1 MGKDKPEKP
10 PSDDGKPEASVPED
24 AGAGAPSRQVAPD
37 VVRSLPGDDI
47 DRPAQSE
54 GRPVLSLILAV
65 ALAITVYFAVQA
77 VGGLV
82 PQAVTIGLSI
92 LSLAG
97 LIALFGTLAGFVH
110 FGRTPRQKAFF
121 DKLLDAI
128 GEPCVVSDTRGA
140 IIYSNE
146 PYQRLVSGAGQSRLV
161 NLETL
166 YSGYPDVS
174 ERIYRLAKAARE
186 GRESSEQFR
195 LSAGS
200 AAAGAR
206 EDKAV
211 WLRLQVKPI
220 RVSATQSYSVWRLSD
235 ETDARASQEEAFENL
250 QYIINYLDH
259 APAGFFS
266 STDDGA
272 IAYVNATLAEWLG
285 LDLSET
291 TDGRLKLADIVTEK
305 GAKLLAGIA
314 PEAGRPVTEIFDLD
328 LSTANGEIIPA
339 RVVHRCEYDG
349 NGKQQPSR
357 TLVLDR
363 RAHFAVDKEAGDAQV
378 QIARLFNSLPIGI
391 AQLNK
396 DGVIE
401 QLNPSFIDIAPSAKR
416 RGKLAPLVREDER
429 EKVSR
434 LIADASAGK
443 TLGEAA
449 DVHFTGKDETSG
461 ELYFVA
467 DETGGEGAVMVF
479 AVDTTRHTSLEV
491 QLAQSQKMQAVG
503 QLAGGVA
510 HDFNNVLTAI
520 IGFSD
525 LLLARHRPTDPSF
538 ADIMNIK
545 QNANRAANL
554 VRQLLAFSRRQTLRP
569 EVLSLTDVLSDLGN
583 LLGRLLGEVV
593 ELKIVH
599 GRELALVKVDVNQF
613 EQVVINLCV
622 NARDAMPDG
631 GTLTLTTSNVT
642 AADVAKH
649 AGKTAAVPPGD
660 YVALEVTDT
669 GTGMT
674 PEVLEKIYDPFFS
687 TKEVGKGTG
696 LGLSTVYGII
706 KQTGG
711 FIFCESEVG
720 KGTTFHVFLPQYI
733 ETAEEEAARTAAATG
748 VEVKAA
754 DLTGSGTILLV
765 EDEDA
770 VRSFAKRALESRGY
784 TVLEADSGE
793 VALEVLEEFGGEPDL
808 VVSDVVMPEMD
819 GPTMLRELRKRGI
832 KTKVVFVSGY
842 AEDAFEKNLEG
853 QTDFAFLPKPFTLKQ
868 LAEAVKE
875 AIG

>member
-1 MGKDKPEKP
+1 MGKDKVERQTGAG
-10 PSDDGKPEASVPED
+10 GKPVAETLVDVSD
-24 AGAGAPSRQVAPD
+24 SAPSSDAAPE
-37 VVRSLPGDDI
+37 VVRSMPGDDAE
-47 DRPAQSE
+47 RPGQPE
-54 GRPVLSLILAV
+54 GRPVLSLMLAV
-65 ALAITVYFAVQA
+65 ALAITVFFAVQA
-77 VGGLV
+77 VGEVV

-97 LIALFGTLAGFVH
+97 LIALFGALAGFVH

-121 DKLLDAI
+121 DKLLDAV
-128 GEPCVVSDTRGA
+128 GEPCVVSDSRGA

-146 PYQRLVSGAGQSRLV
+146 PYQRLVSQAGRTRLV

-220 RVSATQSYSVWRLSD
+220 RVSATQNYSVWRLSD

-266 STDDGA
+266 STQDGS
-272 IAYVNATLAEWLG
+272 IAYVNATLADWLG
-285 LDLSET
+285 LDLSAT

-305 GAKLLAGIA
+305 GAKLLSAIE

-328 LSTANGEIIPA
+328 LATTSGEVIPA

-363 RAHFAVDKEAGDAQV
+363 RAHFDAAKDKGDAQV

-391 AQLNK
+391 AQINK
-396 DGVIE
+396 AGEIE
-401 QLNPSFIDIAPSAKR
+401 QLNPSFVELAPHAKR

-429 EKVSR
+429 EKVTR

-443 TLGEAA
+443 VQPEAM
-449 DVHFTGKDETSG
+449 DVHFSGKDETSG
-461 ELYFVA
+461 ELYFVS
-467 DETGGEGAVMVF
+467 DETGEEGAVTVF

-599 GRELALVKVDVNQF
+599 GRDLSLVKVDVNQF

-631 GTLTLTTSNVT
+631 GTLTLTTSNVS
-642 AADVAKH
+642 AADVEKY
-649 AGKTAAVPPGD
+649 AGKTAPVPPGD
-660 YVALEVTDT
+660 YVLLEVTDT

-674 PEVLEKIYDPFFS
+674 QEVLEKIYDPFFS

-720 KGTTFHVFLPQYI
+720 KGSTFRVFLPQYI
-733 ETAEEEAARTAAATG
+733 ETAEEEASRTAAASG
-748 VEVKAA
+748 VEVKAT

-784 TVLEADSGE
+784 TVLEADSGQ

>member
-1 MGKDKPEKP
+1 MSKDIKIEPESGSSKHVETPVP
-10 PSDDGKPEASVPED
+10 PPDQEADLELAEVSP
-24 AGAGAPSRQVAPD
+24 
-37 VVRSLPGDDI
+37 VREL
-47 DRPAQSE
+47 RPAQSD
-54 GRPVLSLILAV
+54 GKPVLSLLLAI
-65 ALAITVYFAVQA
+65 ALAIIVYFAVQTT
-77 VGGLV
+77 GTIV
-82 PQAVTIGLSI
+82 PQVVLVALALMSLTGLLAV
-92 LSLAG
+92 
-97 LIALFGTLAGFVH
+97 FGALAGFVH
-110 FGRTPRQKAFF
+110 FGRAPRQKEFF
-121 DKLLDAI
+121 DQLFDAV
-128 GEPCVVSDTRGA
+128 GEPCVVADARGL
-140 IIYSNE
+140 IIYSNSS
-146 PYQRLVSGAGQSRLV
+146 YQHLVSASGQGRIV

-174 ERIYRLAKAARE
+174 ERVYRLARAARE
-186 GRESSEQFR
+186 GKEASEQFR
-195 LSAGS
+195 LAAGS

-206 EDKAV
+206 ADAAA
-211 WLRLQVKPI
+211 WLRLQVKPLKI
-220 RVSATQSYSVWRLSD
+220 GAGQPYSVWRLVD
-235 ETDARASQEEAFENL
+235 ETDARASQEDAFENL

-266 STDDGA
+266 TTADGT
-272 IAYVNATLAEWLG
+272 IAYINATLAEWLG
-285 LDLSET
+285 LDLPAT
-291 TDGRLKLADIVTEK
+291 TDGNLRLSDIVTDK
-305 GAKLLAGIA
+305 GAKLLGGIE
-314 PEAGRPVTEIFDLD
+314 PEAGRPVTEVFDLD
-328 LSTANGEIIPA
+328 LATRTGETIPA
-339 RVVHRCEYDG
+339 RVVHRCEFDG
-349 NGKQQPSR
+349 EGKLQPSR

-363 RAHFAVDKEAGDAQV
+363 RAHFAVEKNSGEAQV
-378 QIARLFNSLPIGI
+378 QISRLFNSLPIGI
-391 AQLNK
+391 VQLNAK
-396 DGVIE
+396 GTIE
-401 QLNPSFIDIAPSAKR
+401 TMNAAFLELAPKAKR
-416 RGKLAPLVREDER
+416 RSSLSKLVRDDER
-429 EKVSR
+429 EILDR
-434 LIADASAGK
+434 LVADAAGGK
-443 TLGEAA
+443 VETKPTDFHFLGTE
-449 DVHFTGKDETSG
+449 ETSG
-461 ELYFVA
+461 QVYCVA
-467 DETGGEGAVMVF
+467 DETGGKGAVMVF
-479 AVDTTRHTSLEV
+479 AVDTTKHSSLET

-583 LLGRLLGEVV
+583 LLGRLLGETV

-599 GRELALVKVDVNQF
+599 GRDLDRIKVDINQF

-631 GTLTLTTSNVT
+631 GVLTLRSSNVSAT
-642 AADVAKH
+642 ESEGVKP
-649 AGKTAAVPPGD
+649 GLMPPGE
-660 YVALEVTDT
+660 YVLLEVADT
-669 GTGMT
+669 GTGM
-674 PEVLEKIYDPFFS
+674 PQDVLDKIYEPFFS

-711 FIFCESEVG
+711 FIFCDSEMG
-720 KGTTFHVFLPQYI
+720 KGTTFKVYLPQYI
-733 ETAEEEAARTAAATG
+733 ETREEEDARVSEAAIG
-748 VEVKAA
+748 EPKSV
-754 DLTGSGTILLV
+754 DLTGTGTILLV

-793 VALEVLEEFGGEPDL
+793 VGLEVLEEYGAEPDL
-808 VVSDVVMPEMD
+808 IVSDVVMPEMD
-819 GPTMLRELRKRGI
+819 GPSMLRELRKRGV
-832 KTKVVFVSGY
+832 KTKIVFISGY

>member
-1 MGKDKPEKP
+1 MDCTTGHMSKEQQS
-10 PSDDGKPEASVPED
+10 SDEED
-24 AGAGAPSRQVAPD
+24 STGLPDTGQQAARQD
-37 VVRSLPGDDI
+37 TGVRDL
-47 DRPAQSE
+47 RPAQSE
-54 GRPVLSLILAV
+54 GRPVLSLLLAVVLAV
-65 ALAITVYFAVQA
+65 AVYFAVHNI
-77 VGGLV
+77 GEIV
-82 PQAVTIGLSI
+82 PKVVVAALAM

-97 LIALFGTLAGFVH
+97 LLGIFGSLAGFVH
-110 FGRTPRQKAFF
+110 FGRAPRQKEFF
-121 DKLLDAI
+121 DRLFDAV
-128 GEPCVVSDTRGA
+128 GEPCVVSDARGLVV
-140 IIYSNE
+140 YSNE
-146 PYQRLVSGAGQSRLV
+146 PYQRLVSESGQSRLV
-161 NLETL
+161 GLETL

-174 ERIYRLAKAARE
+174 ERVYRLSKAARE
-186 GRESSEQFR
+186 GREASEQFR

-206 EDKAV
+206 ETKAA
-211 WLRLQVKPI
+211 WLRLLVKPLK
-220 RVSATQSYSVWRLSD
+220 VGAGQAYTVWRVID
-235 ETDARASQEEAFENL
+235 ETDARASQEDAFENL

-266 STDDGA
+266 TTGEGS
-272 IAYVNATLAEWLG
+272 IAYINATLAEWLD
-285 LDLSET
+285 LDLATT
-291 TDGRLKLADIVTEK
+291 TDGSLKLADIVSEN
-305 GAKLLAGIA
+305 GAKLLSGIE
-314 PEAGRPVTEIFDLD
+314 PEPGRPVTEVFDLD
-328 LSTANGEIIPA
+328 LTARSGETIPA
-339 RVVHRCEYDG
+339 RVVHRCEFDSEG
-349 NGKQQPSR
+349 VLQPSR

-363 RAHFAVDKEAGDAQV
+363 RAHFAVEKDAGEAQV
-378 QIARLFNSLPIGI
+378 QISRLFNSLPIGI
-391 AQLNK
+391 VQINSA
-396 DGVIE
+396 GTIE
-401 QLNPSFIDIAPSAKR
+401 TMNAAFLDMAPKAKR
-416 RGKLAPLVREDER
+416 RGKFAELVQPDER
-429 EKVSR
+429 EMVNG
-434 LIADASAGK
+434 LIAEAAAGK
-443 TLGEAA
+443 VPSEPN
-449 DVHFTGKDETSG
+449 DVHFDVKGEASG
-461 ELYFVA
+461 QLYFVA

-479 AVDTTRHTSLEV
+479 AVDTTRHSSLEV

-599 GRELALVKVDVNQF
+599 GRDLALVKVDINQF

-622 NARDAMPDG
+622 NARDAMLDG
-631 GTLTLTTSNVT
+631 GTLTL
-642 AADVAKH
+642 
-649 AGKTAAVPPGD
+649 KTYNIRYDGTDASLPDLMPAGD
-660 YVALEVTDT
+660 YVLLEVTDT
-669 GTGMT
+669 GTGMSQ
-674 PEVLEKIYDPFFS
+674 EVLEKIYEPFFS

-711 FIFCESEVG
+711 FIFCESALG
-720 KGTTFHVFLPQYI
+720 KGTTFKVYLPQYI
-733 ETAEEEAARTAAATG
+733 ETAEEEAKRTADASVGEAKGT
-748 VEVKAA
+748 

-793 VALEVLEEFGGEPDL
+793 VALAVLEEYGAEPDL
-808 VVSDVVMPEMD
+808 IVSDVVMPELD
-819 GPTMLRELRKRGI
+819 GPSMLRELRKRGV
-832 KTKVVFVSGY
+832 KTRVVFVSGY

-853 QTDFAFLPKPFTLKQ
+853 QSDFAFLPKPFTLKQ

-875 AIG
+875 NIA

>member
-1 MGKDKPEKP
+1 MNDTKDTKASGQGTGEKP
-10 PSDDGKPEASVPED
+10 FQGKSADFVS
-24 AGAGAPSRQVAPD
+24 GARD
-37 VVRSLPGDDI
+37 L
-47 DRPAQSE
+47 RPAQTE
-54 GRPVLSLILAV
+54 GRPVLSLLLAIALAV
-65 ALAITVYFAVQA
+65 VVYFAVQGIG
-77 VGGLV
+77 VIV
-82 PQAVTIGLSI
+82 PKVVVAALAI

-97 LIALFGTLAGFVH
+97 LLGLFGALAGFVH
-110 FGRTPRQKAFF
+110 FGRAPRQKEFF
-121 DKLLDAI
+121 DRLFDAV
-128 GEPCVVSDTRGA
+128 GEPCVVSDPRGVVV
-140 IIYSNE
+140 YSNE
-146 PYQRLVSGAGQSRLV
+146 PYQRLVSQSGQTRLV

-174 ERIYRLAKAARE
+174 ERVYRLARAARE
-186 GRESSEQFR
+186 GTEASEQFR

-206 EDKAV
+206 EDRAA
-211 WLRLQVKPI
+211 WLKLKVQPLKLT
-220 RVSATQSYSVWRLSD
+220 AGQTYSVWRVID

-266 STDDGA
+266 TTSEGV
-272 IAYVNATLAEWLG
+272 IAYVNATLAGWLG
-285 LDLSET
+285 LDLLQT
-291 TDGRLKLADIVTEK
+291 TDGNLKLADIVTAK
-305 GAKLLAGIA
+305 GAKLLNGIQA
-314 PEAGRPVTEIFDLD
+314 EAGKPVTEVFDLD
-328 LSTANGEIIPA
+328 LATQTGESIPA
-339 RVVHRCEYDG
+339 RVVHRCEFDVDG
-349 NGKQQPSR
+349 KLQPSR

-363 RAHFAVDKEAGDAQV
+363 RAHFTLEKNAGEAQV
-378 QIARLFNSLPIGI
+378 QITRLFNSLPIGI
-391 AQLNK
+391 VQINAE
-396 DGVIE
+396 GVVE
-401 QLNPSFIDIAPSAKR
+401 TMNAAFVDLAAKAKR
-416 RGKLAPLVREDER
+416 RGKLSALVRDDESAAL
-429 EKVSR
+429 EQ
-434 LIADASAGK
+434 LIAEASAGK
-443 TLGEAA
+443 LPTVPL
-449 DVHFTGKDETSG
+449 DVHFKGKEERSG
-461 ELYFVA
+461 QLYFVA
-467 DETGGEGAVMVF
+467 DETGDKGAVMVF
-479 AVDTTRHTSLEV
+479 AVDTTKHSSLEV

-583 LLGRLLGEVV
+583 LLGRLLGETV

-599 GRELALVKVDVNQF
+599 GRDLARIKVDHNQF

-631 GTLTLTTSNVT
+631 GTLTLRSYNIDAAEAANVNSSLMP
-642 AADVAKH
+642 A
-649 AGKTAAVPPGD
+649 GD
-660 YVALEVTDT
+660 YVVLEVTDT
-669 GTGMT
+669 GTGMSQ
-674 PEVLEKIYDPFFS
+674 EVLDKIYEPFFS

-711 FIFCESEVG
+711 FIFCDSEQG
-720 KGTTFHVFLPQYI
+720 KGTTFSVYLPQYK
-733 ETAEEEAARTAAATG
+733 ETEEEIAKRIAGDVVAEPKGT
-748 VEVKAA
+748 

-784 TVLEADSGE
+784 TVLEADSGQ
-793 VALEVLEEFGGEPDL
+793 VGLEVLEEYGEEPDL
-808 VVSDVVMPEMD
+808 IVSDVVMPEMD
-819 GPTMLRELRKRGI
+819 GPSMLRELRKRGI

-875 AIG
+875 NMG

>member
-1 MGKDKPEKP
+1 MGKDKVEKQTGTSGRPVAETLVDVSDSGPSPDAAPE
-10 PSDDGKPEASVPED
+10 
-24 AGAGAPSRQVAPD
+24 
-37 VVRSLPGDDI
+37 VVRSMPGDDV
-47 DRPAQSE
+47 DRPGQPE
-54 GRPVLSLILAV
+54 GRPVLSLMLAV
-65 ALAITVYFAVQA
+65 ALAITVFFAVQA
-77 VGGLV
+77 VGEVV

-97 LIALFGTLAGFVH
+97 LIALFGALAGFVH

-121 DKLLDAI
+121 DKLLDAV
-128 GEPCVVSDTRGA
+128 GEPCVVSDSRGA

-146 PYQRLVSGAGQSRLV
+146 PYQRLASQAGRTRLV

-220 RVSATQSYSVWRLSD
+220 RVSATQNYSVWRLSD

-266 STDDGA
+266 STQDGS
-272 IAYVNATLAEWLG
+272 IAYVNATLADWLG
-285 LDLSET
+285 LDLSAT
-291 TDGRLKLADIVTEK
+291 TDGRLKLADIVTDK
-305 GAKLLAGIA
+305 GAKLLSAIE

-328 LSTANGEIIPA
+328 LATSSGEVIPA

-363 RAHFAVDKEAGDAQV
+363 RAHFDTSKDKGDAQV

-396 DGVIE
+396 AGEIE
-401 QLNPSFIDIAPSAKR
+401 QLNPSFVELAPHAKR

-429 EKVSR
+429 EKVTR

-443 TLGEAA
+443 VQPEAM

-461 ELYFVA
+461 EFYFVS
-467 DETGGEGAVMVF
+467 DETGEEGAVTVF

-599 GRELALVKVDVNQF
+599 GRDLSLVKVDVNQF

-631 GTLTLTTSNVT
+631 GTLTLSTSNVS
-642 AADVAKH
+642 AADVEKY
-649 AGKTAAVPPGD
+649 AGKTAPVPPGE
-660 YVALEVTDT
+660 YVLLEVTDT

-720 KGTTFHVFLPQYI
+720 KGSTFRVFLPQYI
-733 ETAEEEAARTAAATG
+733 ETAEEEASRTAAASG
-748 VEVKAA
+748 VEVKAT
-754 DLTGSGTILLV
+754 DLTGSGIILLV

-784 TVLEADSGE
+784 TVLEADSGQ

>member
-1 MGKDKPEKP
+1 MALMDTDKTRDKPGEDP
-10 PSDDGKPEASVPED
+10 TRGVREMTAPGIVRVPGHEDDLRPE
-24 AGAGAPSRQVAPD
+24 
-37 VVRSLPGDDI
+37 
-47 DRPAQSE
+47 QSA
-54 GRPVLSLILAV
+54 GRPVLSLV
-65 ALAITVYFAVQA
+65 LAIVLAFVVYFAAQG
-77 VGGLV
+77 VGEIV
-82 PQAVTIGLSI
+82 PQVVTIALSM

-97 LIALFGTLAGFVH
+97 LIALFGALAGFVH

-121 DKLLDAI
+121 DKLLDAT
-128 GEPCVVSDTRGA
+128 GEPCVVSDSRGA
-140 IIYSNE
+140 IIYSND
-146 PYQRLVSGAGQSRLV
+146 PYQQLVSKAGQARLV

-174 ERIYRLAKAARE
+174 ERVYRLAKAARE
-186 GRESSEQFR
+186 GREASEQFR

-206 EDKAV
+206 DDKAA
-211 WLRLQVKPI
+211 WLRLQVKQI
-220 RVSATQSYSVWRLSD
+220 KASATQTYTVWRLSD

-266 STDDGA
+266 STQDGA
-272 IAYVNATLAEWLG
+272 IAYVNATLADWLG
-285 LDLSET
+285 LDLTRT
-291 TDGRLKLADIVTEK
+291 TDGQLKLADIVSEN
-305 GAKLLAGIA
+305 GAKLLAGIE
-314 PEAGRPVTEIFDLD
+314 PEPGRPVTEIFDLD
-328 LSTANGEIIPA
+328 LATSSGETIPA
-339 RVVHRCEYDG
+339 RVVHRCEYDAQ
-349 NGKQQPSR
+349 GKQQPSR

-363 RAHFAVDKEAGDAQV
+363 RAHFAVEKDAGDAQV

-391 AQLNK
+391 VQVNK

-401 QLNPSFIDIAPSAKR
+401 QLNASFIDLAPEAKR

-429 EKVSR
+429 EEVAS
-434 LIADASAGK
+434 LIADAAAGK
-443 TLGEAA
+443 VSSDLAE
-449 DVHFTGKDETSG
+449 VHFVGKTETSG
-461 ELYFVA
+461 QLYFVP
-467 DETGGEGAVMVF
+467 DETGGPGAVMVF

-599 GRELALVKVDVNQF
+599 GRELSLVKVDVNQF

-631 GTLTLTTSNVT
+631 GLLTLKTSNVN
-642 AADVAKH
+642 ADEVALQG
-649 AGKTAAVPPGD
+649 GKPGLVPPGE
-660 YVALEVTDT
+660 YVLLEVTDT
-669 GTGMT
+669 GTGMP
-674 PEVLEKIYDPFFS
+674 PEVVDKIYDPFFS

-711 FIFCESEVG
+711 FIFCDSEVG
-720 KGTTFHVFLPQYI
+720 KGTTFRVYLPQYI
-733 ETAEEEAARTAAATG
+733 ETPEEETARTAAAAG
-748 VEVKAA
+748 VEVKPT

-793 VALEVLEEFGGEPDL
+793 VALEVLAEFGGEPDL

-819 GPTMLRELRKRGI
+819 GPTMLRELRKRGV
-832 KTKVVFVSGY
+832 KTKVVFMSGY

-853 QTDFAFLPKPFTLKQ
+853 HTDFAFLPKPFTLKQ

-875 AIG
+875 ALG

>member
-1 MGKDKPEKP
+1 MSKDIQNEPESGSSKPVGMAAAQADSEVHAVMV
-10 PSDDGKPEASVPED
+10 EERSVGE
-24 AGAGAPSRQVAPD
+24 S
-37 VVRSLPGDDI
+37 
-47 DRPAQSE
+47 RPAQSA
-54 GRPVLSLILAV
+54 GRPVLSLLLAV
-65 ALAITVYFAVQA
+65 ALAVVVYFAVQTTQTI
-77 VGGLV
+77 V
-82 PQAVTIGLSI
+82 PQTVLVALALMSLTGLLAV
-92 LSLAG
+92 
-97 LIALFGTLAGFVH
+97 FGALAGFVH
-110 FGRTPRQKAFF
+110 FGRAPRQKEFF
-121 DKLLDAI
+121 DQLFDAV
-128 GEPCVVSDTRGA
+128 GEPCVVSDARGLIVYCNA
-140 IIYSNE
+140 SYR
-146 PYQRLVSGAGQSRLV
+146 QLVSASGQTRMV

-174 ERIYRLAKAARE
+174 ERVYRLARAARE
-186 GRESSEQFR
+186 GREASEQFR
-195 LSAGS
+195 LTPGS
-200 AAAGAR
+200 AVAGAR
-206 EDKAV
+206 EDAAA
-211 WLRLQVKPI
+211 WLRLQVKPLK
-220 RVSATQSYSVWRLSD
+220 VGAGQPYSVWRLID
-235 ETDARASQEEAFENL
+235 ETDARASQEDAFENL

-266 STDDGA
+266 TTADGS

-285 LDLSET
+285 LDLSAT
-291 TDGRLKLADIVTEK
+291 TDGHLKLSDIVTEK
-305 GAKLLAGIA
+305 GAKLLGGIEPAAGQ
-314 PEAGRPVTEIFDLD
+314 PVTEVFDLD
-328 LSTANGEIIPA
+328 LTTQTGDTIPA
-339 RVVHRCEYDG
+339 RVVHRCEFDAE
-349 NGKQQPSR
+349 GKLQPSR

-363 RAHFAVDKEAGDAQV
+363 RAHFAVEKNSGEAQV
-378 QIARLFNSLPIGI
+378 QISRLFNSLPIGI
-391 AQLNK
+391 VQLN
-396 DGVIE
+396 GNGTIE
-401 QLNPSFIDIAPSAKR
+401 SMNAAFLELAPKAKR
-416 RGKLAPLVREDER
+416 RGSLSTLVREEER
-429 EKVSR
+429 EKLKA
-434 LIADASAGK
+434 LIADAAAGK
-443 TLGEAA
+443 TEAKPSDFHFLGKEEA
-449 DVHFTGKDETSG
+449 SG
-461 ELYFVA
+461 QVYCVA
-467 DETGGEGAVMVF
+467 DETGGKGAVMVF
-479 AVDTTRHTSLEV
+479 AMDTTKHSSLET

-583 LLGRLLGEVV
+583 LLGRLLGETV

-599 GRELALVKVDVNQF
+599 GRDLDRIKVDINQF

-631 GTLTLTTSNVT
+631 GTLTLKSSNVS
-642 AADVAKH
+642 ADQSRMLKPAQM
-649 AGKTAAVPPGD
+649 PPGD
-660 YVALEVTDT
+660 YVLLEVTDT
-669 GTGMT
+669 GTGM
-674 PEVLEKIYDPFFS
+674 PQEVLDKIYEPFFS

-711 FIFCESEVG
+711 FIFCESEMG
-720 KGTTFHVFLPQYI
+720 KGTTFKVYLPQYI
-733 ETAEEEAARTAAATG
+733 ETQEEVSARVAEAATG
-748 VEVKAA
+748 EPKSV
-754 DLTGSGTILLV
+754 DLTGTGTILLV

-793 VALEVLEEFGGEPDL
+793 AGLEVLEEYGAEPDL
-808 VVSDVVMPEMD
+808 IVSDVVMPEMD
-819 GPTMLRELRKRGI
+819 GPSMLRELRKRGV
-832 KTKVVFVSGY
+832 KTRIVFISGY

>member
-1 MGKDKPEKP
+1 MDQEQPDKHKSSGAAAGNGRETTM
-10 PSDDGKPEASVPED
+10 PED
-24 AGAGAPSRQVAPD
+24 ARV
-37 VVRSLPGDDI
+37 
-47 DRPAQSE
+47 RPADDDLRPGQSE
-54 GRPVLSLILAV
+54 GRPVLSLM
-65 ALAITVYFAVQA
+65 LAITLAVVVFIAVQSM
-77 VGGLV
+77 GGIV
-82 PQAVTIGLSI
+82 PQVVTIGLSM

-97 LIALFGTLAGFVH
+97 LIALFGALAGFVH

-121 DKLLDAI
+121 DKLLDAV
-128 GEPCVVSDTRGA
+128 GEPCVVSDSRGA
-140 IIYSNE
+140 IIYSND
-146 PYQRLVSGAGQSRLV
+146 PYQRLVSDAGHARLV

-174 ERIYRLAKAARE
+174 ERVYRLARAARE
-186 GRESSEQFR
+186 GREASEQFR

-200 AAAGAR
+200 AAAGSR
-206 EDKAV
+206 EDKAA

-220 RVSATQSYSVWRLSD
+220 RVNATQNYTVWRLTD

-266 STDDGA
+266 STHEGD
-272 IAYVNATLAEWLG
+272 IAYVNATLADWLG
-285 LDLSET
+285 LDLSKT
-291 TDGRLKLADIVTEK
+291 TDGQLKLADIVTDK
-305 GAKLLAGIA
+305 GAKLLAGIE
-314 PEAGRPVTEIFDLD
+314 PDPGRPVTEIFNLD
-328 LSTANGEIIPA
+328 LSTSSGETIPA
-339 RVVHRCEYDG
+339 RVVHRCEYDAD
-349 NGKQQPSR
+349 GKQQPSR

-363 RAHFAVDKEAGDAQV
+363 RAHFAVEKEAGDAQV

-391 AQLNK
+391 VQLNK
-396 DGVIE
+396 DGVID
-401 QLNPSFIDIAPSAKR
+401 QLNASFIDLAPDAKR
-416 RGKLAPLVREDER
+416 RGKLSPLVREDER
-429 EKVSR
+429 ELIDR

-443 TLGEAA
+443 VLSEPA
-449 DVHFTGKDETSG
+449 DVHFLGKEETSG
-461 ELYFVA
+461 QLYFVP
-467 DETGGEGAVMVF
+467 DETGGEGGVMVF
-479 AVDTTRHTSLEV
+479 GVDTTRHTSLEV

-599 GRELALVKVDVNQF
+599 GRDLALVKVDVNQF

-631 GTLTLTTSNVT
+631 GVLTLNTSNVT
-642 AADVAKH
+642 AHDVEKSATKS
-649 AGKTAAVPPGD
+649 GLVPPGD
-660 YVALEVTDT
+660 YVLLEVTDT
-669 GTGMT
+669 GTGMP
-674 PEVLEKIYDPFFS
+674 PEVLDKIYDPFFS

-720 KGTTFHVFLPQYI
+720 KGTTFRVYLPQYI
-733 ETAEEEAARTAAATG
+733 ETAEEEAARQAEAKG
-748 VEVKAA
+748 EEVKGT

-793 VALEVLEEFGGEPDL
+793 VALEVLEEFGEEPDL

-819 GPTMLRELRKRGI
+819 GPTMLRELRKRGV

>member
-1 MGKDKPEKP
+1 MSKEIQIEPENGSSNHVKT
-10 PSDDGKPEASVPED
+10 PEADWASAEVTP
-24 AGAGAPSRQVAPD
+24 
-37 VVRSLPGDDI
+37 VREL
-47 DRPAQSE
+47 RPAQSD
-54 GRPVLSLILAV
+54 GKPVLSLL
-65 ALAITVYFAVQA
+65 LAISLAIIVYFAVQTTSA
-77 VGGLV
+77 IV
-82 PQAVTIGLSI
+82 PQVVMVALALMSLTGLLAV
-92 LSLAG
+92 
-97 LIALFGTLAGFVH
+97 FGALAGFVH
-110 FGRTPRQKAFF
+110 FGRAPRQKEFF
-121 DKLLDAI
+121 DQLFDAV
-128 GEPCVVSDTRGA
+128 GEPCVVSDARGL
-140 IIYSNE
+140 IIYSNTS
-146 PYQRLVSGAGQSRLV
+146 YQQLVSASGQGRIV

-174 ERIYRLAKAARE
+174 ERVYRLARAARE
-186 GRESSEQFR
+186 GKEASEQFR
-195 LSAGS
+195 LAAGS

-206 EDKAV
+206 SDAAA
-211 WLRLQVKPI
+211 WLRLQVKPLK
-220 RVSATQSYSVWRLSD
+220 VGAGQPYSVWRLVD
-235 ETDARASQEEAFENL
+235 ETDARASQEDAFENL

-266 STDDGA
+266 TTADGA

-285 LDLSET
+285 LDLSAT
-291 TDGRLKLADIVTEK
+291 TDGNLRLSDIVTDK
-305 GAKLLAGIA
+305 GAKLLGGIE
-314 PEAGRPVTEIFDLD
+314 PEAGRPVTEVFDLD
-328 LSTANGEIIPA
+328 LATRTGETIPA
-339 RVVHRCEYDG
+339 RVVHRCEFDSE
-349 NGKQQPSR
+349 GKLQPSR

-363 RAHFAVDKEAGDAQV
+363 RAHFAVEKNSGEAQV
-378 QIARLFNSLPIGI
+378 QISRLFNSLPIGI
-391 AQLNK
+391 
-396 DGVIE
+396 V
-401 QLNPSFIDIAPSAKR
+401 QLNPKGTIETMNAAFLELAPKAKR
-416 RGKLAPLVREDER
+416 RGSLSKLVREDER
-429 EKVSR
+429 EILDR
-434 LIADASAGK
+434 LVADAVAGK
-443 TLGEAA
+443 AVAKPT
-449 DVHFTGKDETSG
+449 DVHFLGTEETSG
-461 ELYFVA
+461 QVYCVA
-467 DETGGEGAVMVF
+467 DETGGKGAVMVF
-479 AVDTTRHTSLEV
+479 AVDTTKHSSLET

-569 EVLSLTDVLSDLGN
+569 EVLSLTDVLADLGN
-583 LLGRLLGEVV
+583 LLGRLLGETV

-599 GRELALVKVDVNQF
+599 GRDLDRIKVDINQF

-631 GTLTLTTSNVT
+631 GVLTLRSSNVS
-642 AADVAKH
+642 AAESESVKP
-649 AGKTAAVPPGD
+649 GLMPPGE
-660 YVALEVTDT
+660 YVLLEVADT
-669 GTGMT
+669 GTGM
-674 PEVLEKIYDPFFS
+674 PQDVLDKIYEPFFS

-711 FIFCESEVG
+711 FIFCDSEMG
-720 KGTTFHVFLPQYI
+720 KGTTFKVYLPQYI
-733 ETAEEEAARTAAATG
+733 ETQEEISARVAEAATG
-748 VEVKAA
+748 EPKSV
-754 DLTGSGTILLV
+754 DLTGTGTILLV

-793 VALEVLEEFGGEPDL
+793 VGLEVLEEYGAEPDL
-808 VVSDVVMPEMD
+808 IVSDVVMPEMD
-819 GPTMLRELRKRGI
+819 GPSMLRELRKRGV
-832 KTKVVFVSGY
+832 KTKIVFISGY